1 MAKSDKKTTDKLDF
15 NKDETLKIALSQI
28 EKQFG
33 QGSVMKW
40 GEKPNMEVEV
50 YSTGAISLDYALGVG
65 GIPRGRII
73 EIFGPESSG
82 KTTLALHIIA
92 EAQKKGGKIVY
103 IDAEHALDPEY
114 ARRIGVNIDEV
125 FLSQPD
131 YGEQA
136 LEIVETL
143 IRSGSIDVVVVDSV
157 AALTPKAEI
166 EGEMSDTSIGLQAR
180 LMSKAMRKLTS
191 ISARS
196 NCTVIFINQLRQK
209 IGVMFGSPEVTT
221 GGNALKFYS
230 SIRIDIRR
238 KEKITKGDNVIGH
251 NVVAKVVKNKVAPPF
266 KEASFDIIF
275 PDGISKE
282 SALIDT
288 AVSMGILERSGAW
301 FRMGDKQLAQ
311 GRDSLKELLKEDKD
325 LYKEIEQKV
334 RENF

>member
-166 EGEMSDTSIGLQAR
+166 EGEMSDASIGLQAR